1 MVNIYKIIL
10 DGLFLSGIASIF
22 ILVTFRL
29 YPRLWRQDYPP
40 DIQDLVPPKTFKE
53 KQISLIV
60 GIPFLILL
68 FTFPLISTWMVKT
81 QQTGES
87 SFTLLAVHAFGV
99 AFVFNLVDLLV
110 LDWLIFCLI
119 TPKFIVLPGSEG
131 AKGYKDYWFHFR
143 GFLIGTVFSAIL
155 GVVIGAII
163 FSG

>member
-10 DGLFLSGIASIF
+10 DGMFLSGIASIF
-22 ILVTFRL
+22 ILITFRL
-29 YPRLWRQDYPP
+29 NPRLWLQDYPP
-40 DIQDLVPPKTFKE
+40 DIQDLIPPKTGKE

-60 GIPFLILL
+60 GIPFFILL
-68 FTFPLISTWMVKT
+68 FTIPLISTWMVKT
-81 QQTGES
+81 QHTGES

-143 GFLIGTVFSAIL
+143 GFLVGTGFSIVL
-155 GVVIGAII
+155 GLVVGAIV
-163 FSG
+163 FPW